1 MRNIILTERN
11 KMNKKIRQSKR
22 FRHSKKC
29 SNFKYETQIATFGHK
44 IDEFS
49 LIYCQDWFVDP
60 SPEYFGKDFILWDQI
75 PLKYLKIP
83 KNTDYTYW
91 IGWITLKDTPKWLY
105 RTEEDGVER
114 WIWREG
120 DRPILNNDTTM
131 EFIEIDA

>member
-1 MRNIILTERN
+1 MERN
-11 KMNKKIRQSKR
+11 RMNKKIRQSKR

-29 SNFKYETQIATFGHK
+29 SNFKYETLLATFGHK

-60 SPEYFGKDFILWDQI
+60 SPEYYGKDFILWDQI

-91 IGWITLKDTPKWLY
+91 IGWITLKDTQKWLHWDKDENG
-105 RTEEDGVER
+105 EEKWV
-114 WIWREG
+114 WREG
-120 DRPILNNDTTM
+120 DRPSLENDTTM
-131 EFIEIDA
+131 ETFIIDA

>member
-1 MRNIILTERN
+1 
-11 KMNKKIRQSKR
+11 MNKKIRQSKR

-120 DRPILNNDTTM
+120 DRPTLNNDTTM
-131 EFIEIDA
+131 EFIEINA

>member
-1 MRNIILTERN
+1 MELNRV
-11 KMNKKIRQSKR
+11 NKKIRQSKR

-29 SNFKYETQIATFGHK
+29 SNFKYETLLATFCHK

-60 SPEYFGKDFILWDQI
+60 SPEYYGKDFILWDNI
-75 PLKYLKIP
+75 PLKYLKVP

-91 IGWITLKDTPKWLY
+91 MGWITLKDTPKWLY
-105 RTEEDGVER
+105 RTEEDGVEK

-120 DRPILNNDTTM
+120 DRPTLNNDTTM